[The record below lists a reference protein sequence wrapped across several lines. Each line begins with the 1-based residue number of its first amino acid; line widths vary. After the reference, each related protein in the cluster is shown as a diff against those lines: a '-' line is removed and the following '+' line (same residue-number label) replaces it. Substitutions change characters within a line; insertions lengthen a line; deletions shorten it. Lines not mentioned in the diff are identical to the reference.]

1 MSLFPFS
8 RSPLLVL
15 SILIIAVFGF
25 RAFLNVPFRRDSS
38 AVYKRKSRSEISM
51 LTFNIWFAAEK
62 MEERMAALGKIVG
75 NLKPNILTFQEVTRD
90 NLALLRQQKWFAR
103 YYLTPPDITR
113 EGKYFDIILTVFP
126 VDIWHVYPFKY
137 SPLNRKLTTGEI
149 KRPVSSSK
157 SPGFVIATTH
167 LEHSGTYAQLR
178 EEHLRQSL
186 KMLSTYDNVCVM
198 GDMNIEG
205 QFDGDVIL
213 PWQWVDAWLTLPG
226 HTNSNGYTWDQ
237 SRSPFI
243 RKHGVET
250 SLKDRFDRVFCKL
263 TDFKVKE
270 MKIVGNNRTVKTDV
284 LPSDHFGLFT
294 VIEISAKTAEKH
306 KMHSKTVSDE
316 VYFKRPPG
324 WEKLIKQ

>member
-25 RAFLNVPFRRDSS
+25 RAFLSVPFRRGLR
-38 AVYKRKSRSEISM
+38 AVYKLKSRSELSM

-62 MEERMAALGKIVG
+62 MQERMSALGEIVE
-75 NLKPNILTFQEVTRD
+75 NLEPDMLTFQEVTRD
-90 NLALLRQQKWFAR
+90 NLALLQQQKWFVR
-103 YYLTPPDITR
+103 YYLIPPDITK
-113 EGKYFDIILTVFP
+113 EGSYFDIILTVFP
-126 VDIWHVYPFKY
+126 VDKWHVYPFRS
-137 SPLNRKLTTGEI
+137 SPFNRKQVTAEI
-149 KRPVSSSK
+149 KRPVSSLK
-157 SPGFVIATTH
+157 SPKFVIATTH

-178 EEHLRQSL
+178 EEHLKESL

-226 HTNSNGYTWDQ
+226 NTNSNGNTWDQ
-237 SRSPFI
+237 SKNPFI
-243 RKHGVET
+243 RKDGVES

-263 TDFKVKE
+263 RDFKVKE
-270 MKIVGNNRTVKTDV
+270 MKIVGNNHTVKTSV

-294 VIEISAKTAEKH
+294 VIEIAAKTEEKH
-306 KMHSKTVSDE
+306 KKESLTRNE
-316 VYFKRPPG
+316 VYFKRPRG
-324 WEKLIKQ
+324 WQKLIKQ

>member
-1 MSLFPFS
+1 
-8 RSPLLVL
+8 
-15 SILIIAVFGF
+15 
-25 RAFLNVPFRRDSS
+25 
-38 AVYKRKSRSEISM
+38 M

-62 MEERMAALGKIVG
+62 MQERMAALGKIVE
-75 NLKPNILTFQEVTRD
+75 NLKPDILTFQEVTRD

-113 EGKYFDIILTVFP
+113 EGGYFDIILTVFP
-126 VDIWHVYPFKY
+126 VYKWHVYPFKN
-137 SPLNRKLTTGEI
+137 SPFNRKLITAEM
-149 KRPVSSSK
+149 KRPVSSSN

-167 LEHSGTYAQLR
+167 LEHSGTHAQLR

-213 PWQWVDAWLTLPG
+213 PRQWVDAWLALPG
-226 HTNSNGYTWDQ
+226 NTNKNGYTWDQ
-237 SRSPFI
+237 SKNPFI

-250 SLKDRFDRVFCKL
+250 TLKDRFDRVLCKL
-263 TDFKVKE
+263 IDFKVKE
-270 MKIVGNNRTVKTDV
+270 MKIVGNNRTVKTGV

-294 VIEISAKTAEKH
+294 LIEMSSKTAEKH
-306 KMHSKTVSDE
+306 TINSKTVNE
-316 VYFKRPPG
+316 VYFKRPAG
-324 WEKLIKQ
+324 WQKLIKQ

>member
-25 RAFLNVPFRRDSS
+25 RAFLSVPFRRGLS
-38 AVYKRKSRSEISM
+38 AVYKLKSRSELSM

-62 MEERMAALGKIVG
+62 MQERMAALGKIVE
-75 NLKPNILTFQEVTRD
+75 NLEPDMLTFQEVTRD
-90 NLALLRQQKWFAR
+90 NLALLRQQKWFVR
-103 YYLTPPDITR
+103 YYLIPPDITK
-113 EGKYFDIILTVFP
+113 EGSYFDIILTVFP
-126 VDIWHVYPFKY
+126 VDKWHVYPFRNT
-137 SPLNRKLTTGEI
+137 PFNRKLVTAEI
-149 KRPVSSSK
+149 KRPVSSLK
-157 SPGFVIATTH
+157 SPKFVIATTH

-178 EEHLRQSL
+178 EEHLKESL

-226 HTNSNGYTWDQ
+226 NTNSNGNTWDQ
-237 SRSPFI
+237 SKNPFI
-243 RKHGVET
+243 RKDGVES
-250 SLKDRFDRVFCKL
+250 SLKDRFDRVFCKMR
-263 TDFKVKE
+263 DFKVKE
-270 MKIVGNNRTVKTDV
+270 MKIVGNNHTVKTSV

-294 VIEISAKTAEKH
+294 VIEIAAKTEEKH
-306 KMHSKTVSDE
+306 KKESLTRNE
-316 VYFKRPPG
+316 VYFKRPRG
-324 WEKLIKQ
+324 WQKLIKQ

>member
-1 MSLFPFS
+1 MSLSPFS

-25 RAFLNVPFRRDSS
+25 RAFLSVPFRRGSS
-38 AVYKRKSRSEISM
+38 AEKLQSRSEISM

-62 MEERMAALGKIVG
+62 MQERMAALGKIVE
-75 NLKPNILTFQEVTRD
+75 NLKPDLLTFQEVTRD

-103 YYLTPPDITR
+103 YYLTPPGITR
-113 EGKYFDIILTVFP
+113 EGRYFDIILTVFP
-126 VDIWHVYPFKY
+126 VDKWHVYQFKN
-137 SPLNRKLTTGEI
+137 SPLNRKLITAEI
-149 KRPVSSSK
+149 KGPVSSSK
-157 SPGFVIATTH
+157 SPRFVIATTH

-178 EEHLRQSL
+178 EEHLRESL

-226 HTNSNGYTWDQ
+226 NTNSNGYTWDQ
-237 SRSPFI
+237 SKNPFI

-263 TDFKVKE
+263 RDFKVKE
-270 MKIVGNNRTVKTDV
+270 MKIVGSNHTVKTSV

-294 VIEISAKTAEKH
+294 VVEISAKTAEKH
-306 KMHSKTVSDE
+306 KKHSQTVSE
-316 VYFKRPPG
+316 VYFKRPPS